1 MMLFLFCFV
10 FSFFGGIDSILMPL
24 FLFRF
29 SGSWPWQKGR
39 RMDIKRKLLLTVLL
53 LSVLVVVVEYFVLS
67 DYVPSSLRQEK
78 LDRKNYKQGRGRFHS
93 RLHSSWTEQ
102 AVKFTQST
110 KNTQGTQSIASAQ
123 QINGPR
129 SRQYEETQLLVRRA
143 RKSEKLK
150 RREIRKTVGNFSEG
164 KPEKSQMKT
173 NNQRTITMEAKTHVK
188 SRGARSENR
197 LVLFYTPLFEETPWQ
212 GLDDT
217 AEFTHFR
224 GKPCAVTKCS
234 LTYDQYLFS
243 RSDVVVFHGQDMPP
257 EFELEELNTRRPKG
271 QMWVYI
277 VLESPSNARDT
288 YFFNDMF
295 NWTITYELN
304 SDIYLPYGFYV
315 ALQPGEKSP
324 YQKIDPSKKD
334 RLLVWT
340 VSNCGGIRN
349 SFVSELM
356 DHIRVDVFG
365 WCSEN
370 FYQPEL
376 QSDDCERDTPEC
388 DNLLK
393 RYKFQLAFEN
403 GLCVDYI
410 TEKYWGS
417 PLSLGIV
424 PVVLGG
430 ANYSKLAIPG
440 SYINALDFDSVK
452 ALADYLLDLDK
463 NDTAYMDYFDWHKK
477 FRVDGFLHTSSFN
490 EHYPWT
496 CNLCEKAQT
505 PGSKTYPNF
514 NQCRDPERLCGLH
527 EDKIYE
533 MIDQNSDQY
542 AAQRRQNFNSYED
555 EDFDQDENEDEDVDE
570 DND

>member
-1 MMLFLFCFV
+1 
-10 FSFFGGIDSILMPL
+10 
-24 FLFRF
+24 
-29 SGSWPWQKGR
+29 
-39 RMDIKRKLLLTVLL
+39 MDMKRKLLLSVLL
-53 LSVLVVVVEYFVLS
+53 LSILVVVVEYFVLS
-67 DYVPSSLRQEK
+67 DYVPSSQRQGERN
-78 LDRKNYKQGRGRFHS
+78 RKNQRHGRGHS
-93 RLHSSWTEQ
+93 PSRPHRTEQ
-102 AVKFTQST
+102 VVKFIQRIKTTQET
-110 KNTQGTQSIASAQ
+110 SAQ
-123 QINGPR
+123 QINGPW
-129 SRQYEETQLLVRRA
+129 SSQYEESQLLVRRA

-150 RREIRKTVGNFSEG
+150 HRELRKRVENFLEERSG
-164 KPEKSQMKT
+164 KSQVKA
-173 NNQRTITMEAKTHVK
+173 NNQRTITMEAKTK
-188 SRGARSENR
+188 GNSRGARSEDKR
-197 LVLFYTPLFEETPWQ
+197 VLFYTPLFEETPWQ
-212 GLDDT
+212 GLDNT
-217 AEFTHFR
+217 AEFTRFR
-224 GKPCAVTKCS
+224 GKPCAVTRCS

-243 RSDVVVFHGQDMPP
+243 RSDVVVFHGQDMPM
-257 EFELEELNTRRPKG
+257 EFELEELNTRRPEG
-271 QMWVYI
+271 QVWVYL

-304 SDIYLPYGFYV
+304 SDIYLPYGSYV

-324 YQKIDPSKKD
+324 YPKIDPSKKD
-334 RLLVWT
+334 RLVVWT

-349 SFVSELM
+349 SFVSELL
-356 DHIRVDVFG
+356 DHIRVDIFG

-376 QSDDCERDTPEC
+376 QSDSCERYTQEC

-417 PLSLGIV
+417 PLSLGII

-430 ANYSKLAIPG
+430 GNYSKLAIPG

-452 ALADYLLDLDK
+452 SLADYLLYLDK
-463 NDTAYMDYFDWHKK
+463 NDTAYMEYFAWHKK

-505 PGSKTYPNF
+505 PGSKTYPNLY
-514 NQCRDPERLCGLH
+514 QYRDPERLCGLH
-527 EDKIYE
+527 EDKIFE
-533 MIDQNSDQY
+533 MIDQNSDRY
-542 AAQRRQNFNSYED
+542 AALRRQKFNSYEG
-555 EDFDQDENEDEDVDE
+555 EDENEDENEGEDVDE
-570 DND
+570 DDDQDLEGTEYESQEARQKSQRNNSNN